1 MKKNIPERILN
12 NQELK
17 SAITVLPENY
27 DFEIEK
33 TLWQIEEHNA
43 TRVALQFPEGLLIF
57 SMTIAD
63 IISRFAGVETVILG
77 DVTYGACCVDDFSSK
92 ALGCDF
98 LVHYG
103 HSCLVPITITQ
114 VKTMYVFV
122 HISIDVAHL
131 VESIKHNFSPD
142 NRFVLSGT
150 IQFSRALQS
159 ARQPLQDYFA
169 DLLIPQT
176 KPLSPGEVLGCTS
189 PRFENK
195 DILVFVADGR
205 FHLESIMIHNPD
217 VTAYKYD
224 PYDKKI
230 TKEVYQH
237 DAMKS
242 LRKSAI
248 DSSRGTRK
256 WGIILGTLGRQGN
269 PKIFQRLTKMMKQ
282 KGIEY
287 TKILLSEIFP
297 SKLALFQDVDVF
309 VQVGCPRLSIDWGH
323 EFSKPVL
330 NPYEAT
336 VALQQSEWRSVYP
349 MDFYSDSGG
358 VWTNYYKTEEEKQ
371 QEAER
376 RKANR
381 KARIA
386 KLRARKKLKKV
397 KLEFEQDSK
406 SVVINPEQKAIEI

>member
-1 MKKNIPERILN
+1 MKSIPERILN

-17 SAITVLPENY
+17 GAITVLPENY

-63 IISRFAGVETVILG
+63 IISRFAGVECVILG

-142 NRFVLSGT
+142 LRFVLSGT

-195 DILVFVADGR
+195 DVLVFVADGR

-217 VTAYKYD
+217 VTAYKYN

-248 DSSRGTRK
+248 DSTRGTRK

-282 KGIEY
+282 RGIEY

-323 EFSKPVL
+323 EFPKPVL

-371 QEAER
+371 QEAEK

-397 KLEFEQDSK
+397 KLEFEQDSN
-406 SVVINPEQKAIEI
+406 SAVVKPEQKAIEI

>member
-381 KARIA
+381 KSRIA

-406 SVVINPEQKAIEI
+406 SVVIKPEQKAIEI